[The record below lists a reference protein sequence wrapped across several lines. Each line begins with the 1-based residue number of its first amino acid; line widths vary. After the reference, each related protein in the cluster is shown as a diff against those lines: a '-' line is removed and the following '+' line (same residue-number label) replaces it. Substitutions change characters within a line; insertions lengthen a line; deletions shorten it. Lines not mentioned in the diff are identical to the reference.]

1 MNQQELQKYSI
12 YFISTHT
19 PACGMNVSFW
29 QPMKDNQRF
38 QPTPR
43 MGIDCIHPCTL
54 CYVTISTHT
63 PVWGWTT
70 DCLTLMQTGTH
81 FNPHPRMGMNDT
93 PVVNFH
99 LMHNFN
105 PHPAWGWTKQFDKE
119 SALPN
124 FQLTPRKGW
133 TYWFAVSAGHV
144 LFNPH
149 PRMGMNNY
157 WIGNY
162 PISYISTHTPV
173 WGWTSAIIFCPSSV
187 SISTHTPVWGWTN
200 VNDAPALAAMLF
212 QPTPPYGD
220 EQL

>member
-19 PACGMNVSFW
+19 PAWGMNVSFW

-81 FNPHPRMGMNDT
+81 
-93 PVVNFH
+93 
-99 LMHNFN
+99 
-105 PHPAWGWTKQFDKE
+105 
-119 SALPN
+119 
-124 FQLTPRKGW
+124 
-133 TYWFAVSAGHV
+133 
-144 LFNPH
+144 FNPH

-220 EQL
+220 EQQKESIVLTTSND

>member
-19 PACGMNVSFW
+19 PAWGMNVSFW

-43 MGIDCIHPCTL
+43 MGMDCIHPCTL

-105 PHPAWGWTKQFDKE
+105 PHP
-119 SALPN
+119 
-124 FQLTPRKGW
+124 
-133 TYWFAVSAGHV
+133 
-144 LFNPH
+144 
-149 PRMGMNNY
+149 RMGMNL
-157 WIGNY
+157 
-162 PISYISTHTPV
+162 ISSCILAPYFLFQPTPPHGGWTTLIKRRQWSFEISTHTPV
-173 WGWTSAIIFCPSSV
+173 WGWTPLS
-187 SISTHTPVWGWTN
+187 
-200 VNDAPALAAMLF
+200 M
-212 QPTPPYGD
+212 
-220 EQL
+220 